1 MKERY
6 QIVQLRR
13 QMLERMQQREKMRSQ
28 LARADSDASDKSPF
42 VSGVGQSQQMALK
55 IEARN
60 KVDIFET
67 AFRKIREATG
77 VSDVNEVI
85 QKIVSQES
93 SMDNLI
99 SLSKE
104 NQAKIESLKEL
115 RRTAKIKVE
124 GVKYSGVSG
133 GYRRK
138 IVDDHEDQ
146 LADSMTR
153 LERSK
158 AKFERLTKAIL
169 SMKSGVGHLQD
180 MLDPFSEELGTRAV
194 ALDDTTVVEALR
206 ECELCLVRLNKR
218 LEVGE
223 ESRSKS
229 RLTGKLERT
238 YGTSPISGQIKSGT
252 GSDVNIG
259 VSDSPDKSG
268 NIIVHQIPINTS
280 PIVRPYNQRIE
291 LNIGDEDDS
300 NPKEQSPNS
309 KPDSDLDEE
318 EFTREKVKR
327 ASSQILAQV
336 TRKKGKPQK

>member
-1 MKERY
+1 
-6 QIVQLRR
+6 VQLRR
-13 QMLERMQQREKMRSQ
+13 QMLERMQQREKMRNQ
-28 LARADSDASDKSPF
+28 LARADSNVNDKSPF
-42 VSGVGQSQQMALK
+42 MSGLGQSQQMALK
-55 IEARN
+55 IEARS
-60 KVDIFET
+60 KVDIFEI
-67 AFRKIREATG
+67 AFRKMREATG

-124 GVKYSGVSG
+124 GVKYSSMSG
-133 GYRRK
+133 GYRRM

-153 LERSK
+153 LDRSK

-169 SMKSGVGHLQD
+169 SVKSGVGHLQD
-180 MLDPFSEELGTRAV
+180 MLDPFFEELGTRAV
-194 ALDDTTVVEALR
+194 ALDDSAVVEVLR
-206 ECELCLVRLNKR
+206 ECELCLVKLNNR

-223 ESRSKS
+223 EGRSRS
-229 RLTGKLERT
+229 RLASKLDCT
-238 YGTSPISGQIKSGT
+238 YGASPTSGQIKSVT
-252 GSDVNIG
+252 SSDMNIG
-259 VSDSPDKSG
+259 ATDSPDKSG
-268 NIIVHQIPINTS
+268 NIIVHQITTNTS
-280 PIVRPYNQRIE
+280 PVVRPYNQRIE
-291 LNIGDEDDS
+291 LTIGDEDDS
-300 NPKEQSPNS
+300 NPKEQSPTS

-327 ASSQILAQV
+327 ASSQILARV
-336 TRKKGKPQK
+336 TRKKGKPKK

>member
-13 QMLERMQQREKMRSQ
+13 QMLERMT
-28 LARADSDASDKSPF
+28 RADSDVNDKSHTL
-42 VSGVGQSQQMALK
+42 SGLGQSQQMALK

-146 LADSMTR
+146 LADSITR
-153 LERSK
+153 LDKSK

-169 SMKSGVGHLQD
+169 SIESGVGHLQD
-180 MLDPFSEELGTRAV
+180 MLDPFFEELGTRAV
-194 ALDDTTVVEALR
+194 ALDDSTVVEVLR
-206 ECELCLVRLNKR
+206 ECELCLVKLNKR
-218 LEVGE
+218 LEFGE
-223 ESRSKS
+223 EGRSKT
-229 RLTGKLERT
+229 RLAGKLDRT
-238 YGTSPISGQIKSGT
+238 YGTSPISGQLKSGT
-252 GSDVNIG
+252 SSDMNIG
-259 VSDSPDKSG
+259 VTDSPDKSG
-268 NIIVHQIPINTS
+268 NIIVHQITNNTS
-280 PIVRPYNQRIE
+280 PVVRPYNQRIE

-300 NPKEQSPNS
+300 NPKEHSPTS

-336 TRKKGKPQK
+336 TRKKGKPKK